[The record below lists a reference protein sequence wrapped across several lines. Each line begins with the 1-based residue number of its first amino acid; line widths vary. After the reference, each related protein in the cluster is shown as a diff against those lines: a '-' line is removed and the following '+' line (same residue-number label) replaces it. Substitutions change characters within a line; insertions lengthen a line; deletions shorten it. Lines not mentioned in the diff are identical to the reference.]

1 MSLGGDQQLG
11 ANQLGSRCPPNFYP
25 TYTRGLAAP
34 NPTQGEP
41 QFLLD
46 SVPVAFAAYPIPAL
60 PMLPWSLPYFLRGLC
75 TLPFSPVTHFS

>member
-25 TYTRGLAAP
+25 TSTRGLVAP
-34 NPTQGEP
+34 NPTQGDP

-46 SVPVAFAAYPIPAL
+46 SSCGIC
-60 PMLPWSLPYFLRGLC
+60 SLPHPSSAHAPMVAPL
-75 TLPFSPVTHFS
+75 FS